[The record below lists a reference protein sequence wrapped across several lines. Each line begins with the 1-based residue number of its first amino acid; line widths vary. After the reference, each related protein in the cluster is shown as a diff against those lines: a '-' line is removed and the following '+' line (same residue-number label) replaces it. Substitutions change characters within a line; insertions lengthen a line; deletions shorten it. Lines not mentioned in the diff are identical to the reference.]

1 MTTRRSARSPS
12 PDPDDRYEELQSTIQ
27 MMQAQIDELTVAR
40 VTLAPAPVPIPASAP
55 PAANTHAP
63 KVRDPEFFNGGP
75 DSNLPRFLAQVQL
88 VFRDNP
94 THFLSDEKKVN
105 YAISHFRGAASSW
118 VEPFFGMTEL
128 PAWMSNFALF
138 EAELKKVFHHADQL
152 LKVVHDLLRLKQT
165 DSVRSYA
172 IEFHRLA
179 SRLQW
184 PNQPLAGIFYYGLK
198 TSIRVELLK
207 HQDILDRK
215 LKGSALNHKGQ
226 NFHETDNREQHTPN
240 ITSEAPLAYGRI
252 SFSPLSN
259 SDFYSFSFPLSLSP
273 FCSPIAPMAS
283 RMVLCRTP
291 SNISG
296 SYGRVPS
303 LHIPYGGRRSL
314 TGLCTEPRRSHKRKH
329 RINSSIHLFPHFK
342 SQEILCRPVT
352 TPGRLQKDSAGL
364 RAVAPSVP
372 PTVHKAPHSK
382 GSTLSLCQEWDAN
395 TWLASI
401 PAATM

>member
-27 MMQAQIDELTVAR
+27 VMQAQIDELTVAR

-215 LKGSALNHKGQ
+215 LEDIIALANNSEDILCQQDQERSGKRFNKPAKKDSPSNQ
-226 NFHETDNREQHTPN
+226 P
-240 ITSEAPLAYGRI
+240 SEA
-252 SFSPLSN
+252 
-259 SDFYSFSFPLSLSP
+259 
-273 FCSPIAPMAS
+273 S
-283 RMVLCRTP
+283 RVAADH
-291 SNISG
+291 SG
-296 SYGRVPS
+296 SQPAKPNGNRS
-303 LHIPYGGRRSL
+303 RHLTEEEKRFRRENN
-314 TGLCTEPRRSHKRKH
+314 LCAYCASKDHAYTDCPKRPRPHPRPAGTTV
-329 RINSSIHLFPHFK
+329 SSDQ
-342 SQEILCRPVT
+342 SS
-352 TPGRLQKDSAGL
+352 GKD
-364 RAVAPSVP
+364 
-372 PTVHKAPHSK
+372 
-382 GSTLSLCQEWDAN
+382 
-395 TWLASI
+395 LAQ
-401 PAATM
+401 TK